1 MRGPC
6 QWNLV
11 ASKPSLQLSGF
22 FVKCLCSLCQNHPV
36 KKSCLSNVQTGC
48 TAISTL
54 NWLQSSIRSHGYP
67 QDSPKIAMLRWWR
80 KGRGEKPRDRPGW
93 WLGWAAGLM
102 SNFRPNRAFG
112 KSCRCSWNVVY
123 FHTFSLKGQ
132 PFSGT
137 LATLQGLGG
146 PIRLWILDWRELRG
160 RELQPFAL
168 CGLYHWFDGWNMM
181 KYDEIL
187 MKYDELWWNSW
198 RQTPLRPGT
207 VVDDPVLCA
216 SGIPSFYLISQATC
230 RCSSCCTVT
239 ALAAGTPGPRDAIK
253 TYKDTHTYIIT

>member
-1 MRGPC
+1 MQSIGLIFLEMWGPC

-48 TAISTL
+48 KAISTL

-80 KGRGEKPRDRPGW
+80 KGRGEKPRDRPCW

-137 LATLQGLGG
+137 
-146 PIRLWILDWRELRG
+146 WR
-160 RELQPFAL
+160 
-168 CGLYHWFDGWNMM
+168 HSKGWVDQYGYGFLIEESCAEGSYNLLHNADYIIDLMDEIWWNINEIWWTMM
-181 KYDEIL
+181 KFLEANASETRYRGGWPCSL
-187 MKYDELWWNSW
+187 CQWHTELLLD
-198 RQTPLRPGT
+198 QPGHAQ
-207 VVDDPVLCA
+207 VL
-216 SGIPSFYLISQATC
+216 
-230 RCSSCCTVT
+230 
-239 ALAAGTPGPRDAIK
+239 
-253 TYKDTHTYIIT
+253 